1 MLLQPTS
8 GRHRM
13 MSPFPSS
20 GAPCGHQLITNQ
32 QQLTDFLLRGA
43 RPKSDWGVGLETEK
57 LVVDRHTGE
66 AVSYERIR
74 ELLAKLD
81 GIGGWQGIYEQG
93 NLIGLQGKR
102 SSVTLEPGGQLEL
115 SGKFCCDITCSW
127 RDLNRYRQHI
137 VTMGYEL
144 DLVFLGLGVHPFS
157 SLDEIAWLPK
167 SRYEIMAPYM
177 LKSGDMGQRM
187 MKQTAGTQVNL
198 DFSDEEDCMR
208 KLRVAQWLSPVCYAL
223 FANSAILE
231 GQPSNSLSLRGE
243 IWSRTDP
250 DRCGLI
256 EQLFKP
262 NAELNDYVEYALDV
276 PLYLIERQQQ
286 YIDLTQQRFTFRQFL
301 EEGWKG
307 EQATLD
313 DWNQHLSTLFSEVRL
328 RPQIEVRS
336 ADSLPPRYTA
346 AVAAFYKGLLYTE
359 QGLSGVESI
368 FSDLEPD
375 DFRLL
380 YQTSWREGLKTRIKD
395 GTLQEVAIELLRIA
409 TLSLQEQYL
418 NGDSGADE
426 SDFLRV
432 MDEIASSG
440 ETLAERLLKRWGGG
454 RKEKLQLLFEHCG
467 YDQEMT

>member
-1 MLLQPTS
+1 
-8 GRHRM
+8 

-20 GAPCGHQLITNQ
+20 AGSNNHQSITNQ

-43 RPKSDWGVGLETEK
+43 RPRSEWGVGLETEK

-81 GIGGWQGIYEQG
+81 GIGGWQGIHEQG
-93 NLIGLQGKR
+93 HLIGLQGKR

-167 SRYEIMAPYM
+167 PRYQIMGPYM
-177 LKSGDMGQRM
+177 LKTGDMGQRM

-198 DFSDEEDCMR
+198 DFSDEADCVR
-208 KLRVAQWLSPVCYAL
+208 KLRVVQWLSPVCYAL

-231 GQPSNSLSLRGE
+231 DQPSGYLSLRGE

-256 EQLFKP
+256 ERLLYP
-262 NAELNDYVEYALDV
+262 SAGLNDFVEYALDV
-276 PLYLIERQQQ
+276 PLYLIERQQRF
-286 YIDLTQQRFTFRQFL
+286 IDLTQQRFTFRQFL
-301 EEGWKG
+301 EDGWKG
-307 EQATLD
+307 EQATMD
-313 DWNQHLSTLFSEVRL
+313 DWSQHLSTLFPEVRL

-346 AVAAFYKGLLYTE
+346 AVAALYKGLLYTE

-368 FSDLEPD
+368 FSDLEPE
-375 DFRLL
+375 DFRRL
-380 YQTSWREGLKTRIKD
+380 YQASWQDGLKTRIKG
-395 GTLQEVAIELLRIA
+395 GTLQEVAIKLLKIA

-426 SDFLRV
+426 SHFLQV
-432 MDEIASSG
+432 MDEIACSG
-440 ETLAERLLKRWGGG
+440 ETLAERLLKRWNGE
-454 RKEKLQLLFEHCG
+454 RKDKLQVLFEHCG
-467 YDQEMT
+467 YDQ